1 MSGDPPFT
9 ELILTRQLEERDV
22 LIRNLRGNVD
32 ALLDQLADAAARN
45 ETLKRVQDVLTRDKL
60 GAERH
65 VESLMQE
72 KAELASENARLH
84 IFAKEARALAER
96 ATRIAQEQQCFSDA
110 RAQADELLLAASSP
124 VSTLPPPPQS
134 DEVPP
139 TPAIELREAQAQMHS
154 LKLVLARVLQC
165 LGASGLQLDRV
176 ALLAPERPETR
187 GALERALRHA
197 LLPPGGAGAGD
208 YDARFGSGTARTAE
222 ALEADKRSGAE
233 TSFTP
238 PPAGILPAI
247 STTSTS
253 TTPEAATNVAA
264 IAPDSTTTGLPSA
277 SVSAASIAST
287 AAAPT
292 WGLGSLLSHA
302 TWGFWAVLV
311 GDQSDETPPA
321 AGPQPASGEGGSSSN
336 ALELAGGSSG
346 SGGPLDPEQLS
357 DARGAPS

>member
-1 MSGDPPFT
+1 MASGNLA
-9 ELILTRQLEERDV
+9 ELALTRQLEERDV

-96 ATRIAQEQQCFSDA
+96 ATRIAHEQQRFADA
-110 RAQADELLLAASSP
+110 RAQADELLLAAAS
-124 VSTLPPPPQS
+124 PPPTQS
-134 DEVPP
+134 DEVQPI
-139 TPAIELREAQAQMHS
+139 PAIELREVQAQMHS
-154 LKLVLARVLQC
+154 LKLVLARVLQG

-197 LLPPGGAGAGD
+197 LLPLGGTGSGDSDAHSRLISETAGALG
-208 YDARFGSGTARTAE
+208 
-222 ALEADKRSGAE
+222 ADRRSGAGISSTAPAGTLPMME
-233 TSFTP
+233 GAPISTTPTSFTP
-238 PPAGILPAI
+238 A
-247 STTSTS
+247 
-253 TTPEAATNVAA
+253 AATHVAA
-264 IAPDSTTTGLPSA
+264 IVPAGAVTGLPSA
-277 SVSAASIAST
+277 LPSAASVTST
-287 AAAPT
+287 AAEPT
-292 WGLGSLLSHA
+292 WGLGSLISHA

-311 GDQSDETPPA
+311 GDQSDEAPPA
-321 AGPQPASGEGGSSSN
+321 AGPQLASGEGVSSN
-336 ALELAGGSSG
+336 APKLAEGSG
-346 SGGPLDPEQLS
+346 DSGGPLDPEKLS
-357 DARGAPS
+357 AARGAPS